1 MNWGLYIHVPF
12 CIRKCPYCDFYSVTD
27 LSLQNLYTEALIEE
41 IRMRSCSDAA
51 NAVFDSVYLG
61 GGTPSVLGQDAV
73 CRIMDAVRSFFNLT
87 RDAEITIEANPGTI
101 DTPMLDGY
109 RKAGVNRINIGVQS
123 FNDKYLFFLGRI
135 HTAGQAAE
143 AIKCAG
149 KAGFSNI
156 GIDLIYGLPGQNKG
170 FWQKD
175 MDAAVS
181 FSPSHISCYILT
193 YEPATKITKDRDAG
207 MFEEL
212 PGHQVSAM
220 FVQASKFL
228 SARGYEHYE
237 ISNFAASPGLRSRHN
252 QKYWQNN
259 PYLGLGPSAH
269 SYIEPERFSNTA
281 NLDDYIASVS
291 AGLFPTDFTER
302 LSLSQRVIE
311 AVYLG
316 LRQAG
321 GIDKKKFQSRFN
333 LNFDDTFGPVVRRF
347 AESGHIVEDS
357 RIVHLTR
364 QGMLFS
370 DAIVSEISSII

>member
-1 MNWGLYIHVPF
+1 
-12 CIRKCPYCDFYSVTD
+12 
-27 LSLQNLYTEALIEE
+27 
-41 IRMRSCSDAA
+41 
-51 NAVFDSVYLG
+51 
-61 GGTPSVLGQDAV
+61 
-73 CRIMDAVRSFFNLT
+73 
-87 RDAEITIEANPGTI
+87 
-101 DTPMLDGY
+101 
-109 RKAGVNRINIGVQS
+109 
-123 FNDKYLFFLGRI
+123 
-135 HTAGQAAE
+135 
-143 AIKCAG
+143 
-149 KAGFSNI
+149 
-156 GIDLIYGLPGQNKG
+156 
-170 FWQKD
+170 
-175 MDAAVS
+175 
-181 FSPSHISCYILT
+181 
-193 YEPATKITKDRDAG
+193 
-207 MFEEL
+207 
-212 PGHQVSAM
+212 M